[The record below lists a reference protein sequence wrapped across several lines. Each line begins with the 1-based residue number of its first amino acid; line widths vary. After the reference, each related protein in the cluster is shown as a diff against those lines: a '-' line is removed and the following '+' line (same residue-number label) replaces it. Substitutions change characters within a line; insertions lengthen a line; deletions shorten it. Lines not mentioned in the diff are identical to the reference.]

1 MSVPILSRPPRPAD
15 SRLADSRLA
24 DPRAALLA
32 LALLAGPAAA
42 QDYAHSPFR
51 EHPVALAQGAA
62 LERIAVAAQGLAR
75 LAAPLPAQEP
85 DEDDAE
91 GEEEEGLAAALP
103 LFAASL
109 SAAAPQ
115 VAAALPEAIGEMLE
129 AAEDGESPA
138 APAAE
143 VEALAAQARAALLPA
158 DLADTPAFQAAL
170 MAALLLD
177 EGGVAES
184 YEEASEGDPAAYA
197 VGRAALQRVKAFWA
211 VIRPAAAPD
220 VAAEADAMLALLD
233 GLFPGEAPPER
244 LSPDPEEAEAPAHR
258 LVGLLEAAA
267 DANLYPG
274 RDLAGA
280 VALVSGLADQGCAA
294 IAAGQGPQ
302 GLETLAVAAAYH
314 DQTLADTLGV
324 IAPEAA
330 EAIDAAFEPLE
341 EGEAEEMA
349 ESCPALLAGLR
360 SGGEA
365 LTQ

>member
-103 LFAASL
+103 VFAASL

-184 YEEASEGDPAAYA
+184 YEEASEGDAAAYA

-280 VALVSGLADQGCAA
+280 AALVSGLADQGCAA

-341 EGEAEEMA
+341 EGEADEMA